1 MSFVH
6 IVTSILVDDS
16 FFWSSFFCFNNTN
29 TSVRSFIF
37 FLLSTVSY
45 ISKGPLCKFQPGAPH
60 YLNPPLLTTME
71 KWMRTS
77 FNHRRSMKAETSRK
91 IPQKHW
97 TSVSQPFV
105 FRGPLSET
113 LNTMPPCSTNF
124 LALPRKSFQKSASK
138 RNKVVSTGLLVTLK
152 ETLFGPLGDHRTPLR
167 NLALDLSRSANSTFR
182 FHDWYHKS
190 PQGFDIYMLLLWS
203 TYLTVI
209 SNASHEGPQ
218 SQFVKCSKRNGADR
232 LKTSS

>member
-1 MSFVH
+1 MQ
-6 IVTSILVDDS
+6 ILQ
-16 FFWSSFFCFNNTN
+16 F
-29 TSVRSFIF
+29 VRSFF
-37 FLLSTVSY
+37 SY
-45 ISKGPLCKFQPGAPH
+45 YRQFHI
-60 YLNPPLLTTME
+60 Y
-71 KWMRTS
+71 
-77 FNHRRSMKAETSRK
+77 RK
-91 IPQKHW
+91 D
-97 TSVSQPFV
+97 PFV
-105 FRGPLSET
+105 SFSQGPHTT
-113 LNTMPPCSTNF
+113 LTRPCLQLWKNGCAQVLIIAEVWKQKQAGRFLKNTGQVFLNRLCFVAPFQRHSTPWPPCSTNF

-152 ETLFGPLGDHRTPLR
+152 ETPFGPLGDHRTPLR
-167 NLALDLSRSANSTFR
+167 NLALDLSRPANSTFR